1 MGAEVLS
8 FRDGLIINRC
18 FDKVGCCTL
27 PTSAMRILQIDIPDH
42 ELAGDEL
49 AYLSRL
55 QGSELDLAKIWEL
68 MDCEWENAGA
78 GYSETHQEAV
88 SKFYE
93 SPVWLL
99 NGLFTE
105 CDQDS
110 KRHRDRIAAWLA
122 GHAFEVIYDYG
133 GGYGS
138 LARKIAVLCPN
149 SQVMVVEPFPRKL
162 ALAVSRSFTNLTFVA
177 ALPGRADCIV
187 AQDVLEHIVDP
198 LDVFGHLLHHVH
210 VGGYIVTAN
219 CFYPDIK
226 CHLPQTFHLRYA
238 FRHIVPSL
246 GCTYVGTIP
255 GVRHAQI
262 FQKTDS
268 EPNWEKARRQER
280 LSKSWSRVVH
290 PIVEPIKALVR
301 PIWRA
306 LNG

>member
-1 MGAEVLS
+1 MGAEVLG
-8 FRDGLIINRC
+8 FRDGPIADRC
-18 FDKVGCCTL
+18 CEKIGFCTR
-27 PTSAMRILQIDIPDH
+27 PNSAMRILQIDIPDH
-42 ELAGDEL
+42 ELADDES

-55 QGSELDLAKIWEL
+55 QGRELDLAKIWEL
-68 MDCEWENAGA
+68 MDCAWENAGA
-78 GYSETHQEAV
+78 GYSETDQKAV

-105 CDQDS
+105 CDPDS

-138 LARKIAVLCPN
+138 LARKIAACCPA
-149 SQVMVVEPFPRKL
+149 SQVRVVEPFPRKL
-162 ALAVSRSFTNLTFVA
+162 ALAVSRDFTNLTFVT
-177 ALPGRADCIV
+177 ALSGCADCIV
-187 AQDVLEHIVDP
+187 AQDVLEHVLDP
-198 LDVFGHLLHHVH
+198 LAVFGQLLDHVH
-210 VGGYIVTAN
+210 VRGYVVTAN

-238 FRHIVPSL
+238 FRHIVSSL

-262 FQKTDS
+262 FQKTSD
-268 EPNWEKARRQER
+268 EPNWEKTRQQER
-280 LSKSWSRVVH
+280 LAKSWSRVVH
-290 PIVEPIKALVR
+290 PIVEPIRALVR
-301 PIWRA
+301 PIWRMF
-306 LNG
+306 NG